1 MRFMNGGSASV
12 VKASWL
18 DAEDLGGR
26 SALALAERHNF
37 SQIAGARANESRHSQ
52 VVLLQHGVHEHERGQ
67 RMACPG
73 SCVAI
78 CRQRRVQVRPRA
90 RQPISFSSTP

>member
-1 MRFMNGGSASV
+1 MRFMNGSASV

-52 VVLLQHGVHEHERGQ
+52 VVLLQHGVDERGQ

-78 CRQRRVQVRPRA
+78 CRQRRGQVRPRA